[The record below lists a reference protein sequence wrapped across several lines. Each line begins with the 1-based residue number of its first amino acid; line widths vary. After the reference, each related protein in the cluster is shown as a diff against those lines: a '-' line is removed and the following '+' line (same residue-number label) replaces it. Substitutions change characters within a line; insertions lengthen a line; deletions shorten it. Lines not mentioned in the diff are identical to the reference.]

1 MEARALGAQACWAA
15 GGGGRTAWQPP
26 PPTPT
31 LQPPRSPPLR
41 LPCQLSRAAARFPG
55 PPPWRSLLTSST
67 QVKALGRTKLQAG
80 GGRFKITNEGS
91 LKTSQSWQIK
101 EARGLQWA
109 WIVKSLCQ
117 RSASEMNRPR
127 GGQRHRLLAGVR
139 TALKIAL
146 GPFVS
151 MSLKGICYE
160 MPLAA
165 PSFSQAR
172 LHREPVHLLPTG
184 FQRPNPCRGTASTAL
199 ARPREGP
206 GLLFPTPSED
216 FPHTGLRSLRHPP
229 PHRFMQRPR
238 QGDIMMLSPVSV
250 TFFFLDA
257 LPGCE
262 RHNRRLLWHGFSKAR
277 MEWGAARSKR
287 PLCDCTFCSSPPHP
301 HWRSVA
307 MAKCVP
313 SWEARDRGLSCGLSF
328 VSKHCSS
335 RCRFPHLCNDDFA
348 LNLCDSALE
357 FLSGP
362 ACLRIPCWGEGRNM
376 QIPGPSSDMVS
387 EP

>member
-1 MEARALGAQACWAA
+1 MKCHWLRPVSLKPDCTVSPFIYCQQAFSAQTPAA
-15 GGGGRTAWQPP
+15 GLPPQP
-26 PPTPT
+26 
-31 LQPPRSPPLR
+31 SPG
-41 LPCQLSRAAARFPG
+41 QG
-55 PPPWRSLLTSST
+55 
-67 QVKALGRTKLQAG
+67 
-80 GGRFKITNEGS
+80 
-91 LKTSQSWQIK
+91 KT
-101 EARGLQWA
+101 
-109 WIVKSLCQ
+109 
-117 RSASEMNRPR
+117 
-127 GGQRHRLLAGVR
+127 
-139 TALKIAL
+139 
-146 GPFVS
+146 
-151 MSLKGICYE
+151 
-160 MPLAA
+160 
-165 PSFSQAR
+165 
-172 LHREPVHLLPTG
+172 
-184 FQRPNPCRGTASTAL
+184 
-199 ARPREGP
+199 P

-216 FPHTGLRSLRHPP
+216 FPHTGLRSLSHPP

-262 RHNRRLLWHGFSKAR
+262 RHNRRLLWHRFSKAR

-287 PLCDCTFCSSPPHP
+287 PLCDCTFCSSLPHP

-362 ACLRIPCWGEGRNM
+362 ACLRIPCGGQKHADSWPLLRYCIRTLAG
-376 QIPGPSSDMVS
+376 GPLT
-387 EP
+387 ECLWNE